1 MSIHAI
7 TYANQRFSRMAR
19 LLGMLCIKNGYSS
32 FSVFNESDL
41 SNRFRSENSE
51 TLSLDRGAG
60 YWLWKP
66 YIIRKVTGERSLNDV
81 IHYLDAGTIPKFH
94 SQIYSSLAENNLI
107 NVWCLENSRLLDW
120 IEPSVLEDLDGMSF
134 SELPMIQASGI
145 LSKNNPQFKVLLNE
159 WLNLCLEPKYL
170 RPETLGGYKKSDGF
184 IWHRHDMSLLTVLV
198 YKNPDLFKIHGQESS
213 KAVTDYYYQ
222 HRNEKIKFL
231 FLVIYFERFRL
242 IRRYAVDLLPTTL
255 RIKLREMKSLSQ
267 KRDLTK
273 SEIESLRKIY

>member
-1 MSIHAI
+1 
-7 TYANQRFSRMAR
+7 
-19 LLGMLCIKNGYSS
+19 
-32 FSVFNESDL
+32 
-41 SNRFRSENSE
+41 
-51 TLSLDRGAG
+51 
-60 YWLWKP
+60 
-66 YIIRKVTGERSLNDV
+66 
-81 IHYLDAGTIPKFH
+81 
-94 SQIYSSLAENNLI
+94 
-107 NVWCLENSRLLDW
+107 
-120 IEPSVLEDLDGMSF
+120 MSF